1 MLGEMNTTSPDGNH
15 HPHHYNYKSSSIN
28 ASQNNKQSKVPTV
41 ETNGLAP
48 DQDKSTSNDKVPK
61 TGLNTG
67 PPDLDNT
74 NLAKLY
80 ESSNN
85 TVAVVREEH
94 FNNSTCDL
102 TMSPVE
108 GPISDL
114 PQTNLMLRD
123 GEKSISEQGCEEFSG
138 QIVYNPDGSAY
149 ILEESDETLLD
160 QIPTQEGA
168 IVERPGK
175 AVSQVAE
182 YPKIDQA
189 TYIAR
194 RKAWYN
200 AFGTAYMQLMKG
212 KRAESPNIH
221 NFKVV
226 SVEEKINS
234 CRRKHEDK
242 PLDEVSQQTPGK
254 VQTINFKTIFSLIT
268 FLLSREIKIIFNAFL
283 TFGSKPRPEDL
294 ECNKPSLRCE

>member
-1 MLGEMNTTSPDGNH
+1 MNTTSPDGNH
-15 HPHHYNYKSSSIN
+15 HHHKSSSIN
-28 ASQNNKQSKVPTV
+28 ASQHNKQSKVPIV

-48 DQDKSTSNDKVPK
+48 DQEKSSNDKVP
-61 TGLNTG
+61 N
-67 PPDLDNT
+67 LDNT

-80 ESSNN
+80 ESSN
-85 TVAVVREEH
+85 TVVSKEH
-94 FNNSTCDL
+94 LNNSTCDL

-108 GPISDL
+108 GPLNDL
-114 PQTNLMLRD
+114 PKTNLMLRE
-123 GEKSISEQGCEEFSG
+123 GEKTSSEGCEEFSG

-149 ILEESDETLLD
+149 ILEESDETLLE
-160 QIPTQEGA
+160 QIPTQEGS

-212 KRAESPNIH
+212 KTSESPNIH

-226 SVEEKINS
+226 SVKEKINS
-234 CRRKHEDK
+234 CIRKHEDQ
-242 PLDEVSQQTPGK
+242 PLEEVSQPTPGK
-254 VQTINFKTIFSLIT
+254 VQTINF
-268 FLLSREIKIIFNAFL
+268 
-283 TFGSKPRPEDL
+283 
-294 ECNKPSLRCE
+294 

>member
-1 MLGEMNTTSPDGNH
+1 MNATSPDVNH
-15 HPHHYNYKSSSIN
+15 QHHKSSSIN
-28 ASQNNKQSKVPTV
+28 ASQHNKQSKVPIV

-48 DQDKSTSNDKVPK
+48 DQDKSSNDKVP
-61 TGLNTG
+61 T
-67 PPDLDNT
+67 T

-80 ESSNN
+80 ESSNS
-85 TVAVVREEH
+85 VVREEH

-108 GPISDL
+108 GPVNDL
-114 PQTNLMLRD
+114 PKTNLLLRE
-123 GEKSISEQGCEEFSG
+123 GEKPSSEGCEEFSG
-138 QIVYNPDGSAY
+138 QIVVNPDGSAY
-149 ILEESDETLLD
+149 ILEENDETLLE
-160 QIPTQEGA
+160 QIPTQEGS

-175 AVSQVAE
+175 AVSQAAE

-200 AFGTAYMQLMKG
+200 AFGTAYLQLMKG
-212 KRAESPNIH
+212 KRSESPNIH

-226 SVEEKINS
+226 SVKEKINS

-254 VQTINFKTIFSLIT
+254 VQTINF
-268 FLLSREIKIIFNAFL
+268 
-283 TFGSKPRPEDL
+283 
-294 ECNKPSLRCE
+294 

>member
-1 MLGEMNTTSPDGNH
+1 MNTTSPDGNH
-15 HPHHYNYKSSSIN
+15 HHHKSSSIN
-28 ASQNNKQSKVPTV
+28 ASQHNKQSKVPIV

-48 DQDKSTSNDKVPK
+48 DQEKSSNDKVP
-61 TGLNTG
+61 N
-67 PPDLDNT
+67 LDNT

-80 ESSNN
+80 ESS
-85 TVAVVREEH
+85 TSVVSKEH
-94 FNNSTCDL
+94 LNNSTCDL

-108 GPISDL
+108 GPVNDL
-114 PQTNLMLRD
+114 PKTNLMLRE
-123 GEKSISEQGCEEFSG
+123 GEKTSSEGCEEFSG

-149 ILEESDETLLD
+149 ILEESDETLLE
-160 QIPTQEGA
+160 QIPTQEGS

-212 KRAESPNIH
+212 KTSESPNIH

-226 SVEEKINS
+226 SVKEKINS
-234 CRRKHEDK
+234 CIRKHEDQ
-242 PLDEVSQQTPGK
+242 PLEEVSQPTPGK
-254 VQTINFKTIFSLIT
+254 VQTINFKNIFSLIA
-268 FLLSREIKIIFNAFL
+268 FLLSGEIKIIFNAFL
-283 TFGSKPRPEDL
+283 TFGSKLDWRT
-294 ECNKPSLRCE
+294 

>member
-1 MLGEMNTTSPDGNH
+1 MNTTSPDGNH
-15 HPHHYNYKSSSIN
+15 HHHKSSSIN
-28 ASQNNKQSKVPTV
+28 ASQHNKQSKVPIV

-48 DQDKSTSNDKVPK
+48 DQEKSSNDKVP
-61 TGLNTG
+61 N
-67 PPDLDNT
+67 LDNT

-80 ESSNN
+80 ESSN
-85 TVAVVREEH
+85 TVVSKEH
-94 FNNSTCDL
+94 LNNSTCDL

-108 GPISDL
+108 GPVNDL
-114 PQTNLMLRD
+114 PKTNLMLRE
-123 GEKSISEQGCEEFSG
+123 GEKTSSEGCEEFSG

-149 ILEESDETLLD
+149 ILEESDETLLE
-160 QIPTQEGA
+160 QIPTQEGS

-212 KRAESPNIH
+212 KTSESPNIH

-226 SVEEKINS
+226 SVKEKINS
-234 CRRKHEDK
+234 CIRKHEDQ
-242 PLDEVSQQTPGK
+242 PLDEVSQPTTPGK
-254 VQTINFKTIFSLIT
+254 VQTINFKNIFSLIA
-268 FLLSREIKIIFNAFL
+268 FLLSGEIKIIFNAFL
-283 TFGSKPRPEDL
+283 TFGSKLDWRT
-294 ECNKPSLRCE
+294 

>member
-1 MLGEMNTTSPDGNH
+1 MNTSSSPDGNH
-15 HPHHYNYKSSSIN
+15 HKSSSIK
-28 ASQNNKQSKVPTV
+28 QDNKQSTVPIV
-41 ETNGLAP
+41 ATNGLVP
-48 DQDKSTSNDKVPK
+48 DQDKSNDKVPNI
-61 TGLNTG
+61 GRH
-67 PPDLDNT
+67 DLDNT

-80 ESSNN
+80 ESSN
-85 TVAVVREEH
+85 TVVSAEH
-94 FNNSTCDL
+94 LNNSTCDL

-108 GPISDL
+108 GPVNDL
-114 PQTNLMLRD
+114 PKTNVMLRE
-123 GEKSISEQGCEEFSG
+123 GEKASEGCEQFSG

-149 ILEESDETLLD
+149 ILEENDETLLE
-160 QIPTQEGA
+160 QIPTQEGS

-175 AVSQVAE
+175 AVSQAAE

-200 AFGTAYMQLMKG
+200 AFGTAYLQLMKG
-212 KRAESPNIH
+212 KRSESPNIH

-226 SVEEKINS
+226 SVKEKINS

-254 VQTINFKTIFSLIT
+254 VQTINF
-268 FLLSREIKIIFNAFL
+268 
-283 TFGSKPRPEDL
+283 
-294 ECNKPSLRCE
+294 